1 MGVLDYILGGS
12 LLFIGGLIIVSNFI
26 RQITNFRN
34 RNREDAPWSSPA
46 PFIGPV
52 FVIAGYALLPVPFS
66 AWVFLA
72 LLADPDTV
80 ITVLSLPWFFIGL
93 RK

>member
-1 MGVLDYILGGS
+1 MGVLAYILGGS
-12 LLFIGGLIIVSNFI
+12 LLFLGGLIIVANCI

-34 RNREDAPWSSPA
+34 RNREDAPRSPA
-46 PFIGPV
+46 PFVGPV

-80 ITVLSLPWFFIGL
+80 ITVISLPWFFMGL